1 VCYNQIVPQIAIN
14 GTLTCMVSQ
23 NFKGKSVGR
32 RSTPNTINGTVP
44 PRRPVNADRRPSK
57 YLTPKEIE
65 LLRKAARECGRYG
78 HRDATMIL
86 IAYRHGLRPVEVCTL
101 RWDQVDLAHELLHV
115 RPVKNGMPSV
125 HPIAMT
131 PKFPAKRE
139 KNREIF
145 PISG

>member
-1 VCYNQIVPQIAIN
+1 
-14 GTLTCMVSQ
+14 MVSQ

-125 HPIAMT
+125 HPIGIVRGA
-131 PKFPAKRE
+131 A
-139 KNREIF
+139 IVGHW
-145 PISG
+145 SGGVGAQR